1 MIELYNNTSSKII
14 TLTTLSRANVGKI
27 FSAEYNEKCRKC
39 RLYRVCIG
47 NLRKGMAYRV
57 IYVRNKKHFCP
68 IIKDY
73 MKVVEVIELPFDL
86 TVPIK
91 QAVNGAIITFSKK
104 CNKIDCDNFDVCNP
118 PGLRKGDKIKILKVR
133 NIRIKCPF
141 KINLRV
147 VSAKRI
153 F

>member
-1 MIELYNNTSSKII
+1 MVELYKNTSSKII
-14 TLTTLSRANVGKI
+14 TLTTLSQASVGKI
-27 FSAEYNEKCRKC
+27 FSAGRNEKCRKC
-39 RLYRVCIG
+39 RLYKVCIG
-47 NLRKGMAYRV
+47 NLRIGMAYQV

-86 TVPIK
+86 AVSIK

-104 CNKIDCDNFDVCNP
+104 CDKRDCDNFDVCNP
-118 PGLRKGDKIKILKVR
+118 PGLRKGDKIRILKVR
-133 NIRIKCPF
+133 DIRIKCPS